1 MKNSFSH
8 VSRLTK
14 LTLLLVAMT
23 TMMSN
28 VAIITALPHLK
39 DYFTDVENI
48 EFLARMMITLPSL
61 AIAILAPFLGH
72 VIHKFGKYKS
82 AIVALLF
89 FAIFGSAGLYLS
101 ELNMILLSRFLLG
114 ISIATLM
121 IVSTSLIGDYFSG
134 EARHKFMGMQS
145 AFISLGG
152 VVFVLGGGILTDID
166 WRYSFAIY
174 LIGFIL
180 IPFVVM
186 FLKEKDTTKVE
197 ELDIDFNTSLL
208 SIYILAFI
216 LMVLFYTLP
225 TQMPFLMINQFGA
238 SSTLTGAIISL
249 AFVSHGLGALSFSK
263 LKKRY
268 SFQKIYLIGMAIISF
283 GFIAIG
289 LVNNVYLFFITSPI
303 VGFGGGILMTNISAW
318 MLSRAHHT
326 KRVKS
331 SGYLTSSLFLGQFFS
346 PIIFHPLVSY
356 FGVQKFFIVVG
367 VFLVLAIISIYLL
380 SKSRTIK
387 LKN

>member
-1 MKNSFSH
+1 
-8 VSRLTK
+8 
-14 LTLLLVAMT
+14 MT

-48 EFLARMMITLPSL
+48 EFLSRMMITLPSL
-61 AIAILAPFLGH
+61 AIALLAPFLGH
-72 VIHKFGKYKS
+72 IIYKVGKYKS

-89 FAIFGSAGLYLS
+89 FAIFGSAGLYID

-121 IVSTSLIGDYFSG
+121 IVSTSLVGEYFTG
-134 EARHKFMGMQS
+134 EARHKFMGMQG

-152 VVFVLGGGILTDID
+152 VIFVLGGGILTDIN

-186 FLKEKDTTKVE
+186 FLKDQNINTVDETTT
-197 ELDIDFNTSLL
+197 DFNTSLVG
-208 SIYILAFI
+208 IYILAFI
-216 LMVLFYTLP
+216 LMLVFYILP
-225 TQMPFLMINQFGA
+225 TQMPFLIINEFGA

-249 AFVSHGLGALSFSK
+249 AFLSNGFGALSFSK
-263 LKKRY
+263 LKQRF
-268 SFQKIYLIGMAIISF
+268 SFEQIYLIGMSIIAI
-283 GFIAIG
+283 GFVAIG
-289 LVNNVYLFFITSPI
+289 LVDNVYFFFLTSPI
-303 VGFGGGILMTNISAW
+303 MGFGGGVLMTNISAW
-318 MLSRAHHT
+318 MLSRAHHS
-326 KRVKS
+326 KRIKS

-346 PIIFHPLVSY
+346 PIVFHPVVSY
-356 FGVQKFFIVVG
+356 FGVQDFFIVVG
-367 VFLVLAIISIYLL
+367 IFLILVVTLFFFTKYNRFSNFSI
-380 SKSRTIK
+380 
-387 LKN
+387 